1 VSQIEE
7 PLAGA
12 PVTSTGVVRPAVA
25 GTPVIGTAAYP
36 SAPEDREPRDPQVS
50 RTRYAASYLARRPG
64 LIVAILWMALVVF
77 AAFLPGILA
86 PDSPL
91 TVTIDI
97 KTVPSLH
104 HLFGTDEIGRD
115 LFSRVVYGSQ
125 LTMRA
130 SLIAIAVGLVIGAP
144 LGLLS
149 GYVGG
154 WLDSALMRLVDV
166 LLAIPSLLLSLAVI
180 IALGFGITNVAFA
193 VGLAFVGS
201 SARVTR
207 GEVLKIRQYPYVE
220 AAVVGGA
227 RRGRVLFRHV
237 LPNAVSP
244 VLTLAALEFGEAILA
259 VAALSFLGF
268 GVQQPAPEWGALVAD
283 GRDYLNSAWWLTTLP
298 GLTIVATVLAANRIS
313 RVFGQVNS

>member
-1 VSQIEE
+1 VGGGLITMSQIEE
-7 PLAGA
+7 PFTGAGIA
-12 PVTSTGVVRPAVA
+12 PA
-25 GTPVIGTAAYP
+25 VIGTAPYP
-36 SAPEDREPRDPQVS
+36 SAPGDGELRDPRVS
-50 RTRYAASYLARRPG
+50 RVRYAGAYLARRPG
-64 LIVAILWMALVVF
+64 LVIAVLWMALVVL
-77 AAFLPGILA
+77 AAFLPGLIA
-86 PDSPL
+86 PDNPL
-91 TVTIDI
+91 SVTIDI
-97 KTVPSLH
+97 KTAPSWH

-130 SLIAIAVGLVIGAP
+130 SLIAIAVGLVLGAP

-149 GYVGG
+149 GYAGG
-154 WLDSALMRLVDV
+154 WLDSAAMRLVDV

-207 GEVLKIRQYPYVE
+207 GEVLKIRQNPYVE

-237 LPNAVSP
+237 LPNAVAP

-268 GVQQPAPEWGALVAD
+268 GVQPPAPEWGALVND
-283 GRDYLNSAWWLTTLP
+283 GRDYLNSARWLTTLP

-313 RVFGQVNS
+313 RAFGQVNR

>member
-1 VSQIEE
+1 MSQIDE
-7 PLAGA
+7 PLTGPEKIAAGNLGIIP
-12 PVTSTGVVRPAVA
+12 PVPGP
-25 GTPVIGTAAYP
+25 G
-36 SAPEDREPRDPQVS
+36 DREPRAPRVS
-50 RTRYAASYLARRPG
+50 RLRYAASYLARRPG
-64 LIVAILWMALVVF
+64 LVAAIVWLALVVF
-77 AAFLPGILA
+77 AAFRPSLVA
-86 PDSPL
+86 PYSPL
-91 TVTIDI
+91 AVTIDI
-97 KTVPSLH
+97 RAAPSWT

-115 LFSRVVYGSQ
+115 LFSRVAYGSQ

-130 SLIAIAVGLVIGAP
+130 ALIAVAVGLVIGAP

-149 GYVGG
+149 GYAGG
-154 WLDSALMRLVDV
+154 WLDSVLMRLVDV

-193 VGLAFVGS
+193 VGLAFVGG
-201 SARVTR
+201 SARVMR
-207 GEVLKIRQYPYVE
+207 GEVLKIRQHPYVE

-237 LPNAVSP
+237 LPNAGGP
-244 VLTLAALEFGEAILA
+244 VLTLATLEFGEAVLA

-268 GVQQPAPEWGALVAD
+268 GVQPPAPEWGSLVND

-313 RVFGQVNS
+313 RAFGQVNA

>member
-1 VSQIEE
+1 M
-7 PLAGA
+7 AGGGLI
-12 PVTSTGVVRPAVA
+12 TMSYAV
-25 GTPVIGTAAYP
+25 
-36 SAPEDREPRDPQVS
+36 
-50 RTRYAASYLARRPG
+50 YLARRPG
-64 LIVAILWMALVVF
+64 LTVAVLWMALVVF
-77 AAFLPGILA
+77 AAFLPAVIT

-91 TVTIDI
+91 AVTVGIRSA
-97 KTVPSLH
+97 PSWH

-130 SLIAIAVGLVIGAP
+130 SLIAIAVGLFIGAP

-149 GYVGG
+149 GYAGG
-154 WLDSALMRLVDV
+154 WADSVLMRLVDV
-166 LLAIPSLLLSLAVI
+166 LLAIPGLLLSLAVI

-207 GEVLKIRQYPYVE
+207 GEVLKIRQNPYVE

-227 RRGRVLFRHV
+227 RRGRVLLRHV
-237 LPNAVSP
+237 LPNAVGP
-244 VLTLAALEFGEAILA
+244 VLTLAALGFGEAILA

-268 GVQQPAPEWGALVAD
+268 GVQPPAPEWGALVSD
-283 GRDYLNSAWWLTTLP
+283 GRDYLSSAWWLTTLP
-298 GLTIVATVLAANRIS
+298 GLTIGATVLSANRIS
-313 RVFGQVNS
+313 RALGQVNS